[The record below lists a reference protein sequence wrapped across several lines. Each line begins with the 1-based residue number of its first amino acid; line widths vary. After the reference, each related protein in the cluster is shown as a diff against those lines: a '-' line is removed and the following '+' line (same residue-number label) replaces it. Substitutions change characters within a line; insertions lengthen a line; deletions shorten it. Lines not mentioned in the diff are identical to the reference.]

1 MKIKNKAPE
10 YDAQQWTGRNTA
22 TVITFLKNMNPR
34 NVPSKINTRMDR
46 KNEKLVIITNKG
58 DIRLMPNDWILV
70 TANGIEAITDAE
82 FNKRFEQV

>member
-1 MKIKNKAPE
+1 MKIKDKTPE
-10 YDAQQWTGRNTA
+10 YEAQQWTGRNTA
-22 TVITFLKNMNPR
+22 TVITFLKNMKPR

-82 FNKRFEQV
+82 FNKRFERV